1 MTNVFMTNISMTS
14 VFMTSEFM
22 TKITEP
28 ASFLLLKLPV
38 FVTFCVKYIN
48 ACKLS

>member
-1 MTNVFMTNISMTS
+1 MTNIFMTS

-28 ASFLLLKLPV
+28 KNGSVEKFFLIVLEDVCIFPV
-38 FVTFCVKYIN
+38 
-48 ACKLS
+48 